1 MARNANLVV
10 RSYRY
15 IRQRGIVSFLEAA
28 KRYTVALLYT
38 VYWAFRFGVDLE
50 PGWLAATSS
59 ERRIFEDLFANL
71 RVDDV
76 FYDVGADEGLF
87 TCPVASTLETG
98 RVVAFEPGSGAKRLE
113 RRLQEAGLEATIVE
127 KAVSHRGSEGY
138 NAHEGRVGFL
148 GDTDAPDFEVTNAR
162 EILDGGELPLPT
174 VVKID
179 VYGAETD
186 VTEGL
191 KEILARDECRLVY
204 LELHLPM
211 AFQQR
216 KRPDD
221 IFEAFLEEWS
231 LTDVVQ
237 VLLQCGFEVEPIY
250 MRNDTNDLFIRASKP
265 RRRVSNGPLS

>member
-1 MARNANLVV
+1 MVQNSNLVV
-10 RSYRY
+10 RSYHY
-15 IRQRGIVSFLEAA
+15 IRERGILSFLEAV
-28 KRYTVALLYT
+28 KRYTVALLT
-38 VYWAFRFGVDLE
+38 TGYWAFIYGVDFK
-50 PGWLAATSS
+50 PGWRAATST
-59 ERRIFEDLFANL
+59 ERPIFEDLFANL
-71 RVDDV
+71 RTDDV
-76 FYDVGADEGLF
+76 FYDIGADEGLF
-87 TCPVASTLETG
+87 TCPVASILG
-98 RVVAFEPGSGAKRLE
+98 PGQVVAFEPGTGAKRLE
-113 RRLQEAGLEATIVE
+113 RRLLEAGLEATVVE

-148 GDTDAPDFEVTNAR
+148 GDTDAPAFDVTNAR
-162 EILDGGELPLPT
+162 EILDEGELPLPT

-221 IFEAFLEEWS
+221 IFDTFLEEWS

-237 VLLQCGFEVEPIY
+237 ILLQCGFEVKPIY
-250 MRNDTNDLFIRASKP
+250 LRSETDDLFIRASKP
-265 RRRVSNGPLS
+265 SH